1 VELGVLAEYLFPR
14 GIHALN
20 AEGSTRALK
29 GDIFDVYSAGVE
41 SHGVNPRAIEVMSA
55 AGVANFDQ
63 RSNTVAELPDVT
75 LDYVVTVCDNA
86 RERCPLFTDATH
98 LVHVGFDD
106 PAAAEGTEDEIM
118 AEFRRI
124 RDEIR
129 RFVQHL
135 PESLTAVE
143 K

>member
-1 VELGVLAEYLFPR
+1 M
-14 GIHALN
+14 
-20 AEGSTRALK
+20 AEGFTRALK
-29 GDIFDVYSAGVE
+29 GDIFDVYSAGIE
-41 SHGVNPRAIEVMSA
+41 AHGVNPRAIEVMSEV
-55 AGVANFDQ
+55 GVDISDQ
-63 RSNTVAELPDVT
+63 ASNTVGELPGIT
-75 LDYVVTVCDNA
+75 FDYVVTVCDNA
-86 RERCPLFTDATH
+86 RENCPLFTDATH

-129 RFVQHL
+129 RFVEHL

-143 K
+143 